1 MAHRCDRQRVID
13 DFPDIHEPDPTS
25 PEPPASDRAFEPA
38 AEPAGSGSSA
48 PEQPPAAPRARRG
61 YLIAFGV
68 VVVAWGAGLLGAWM
82 GVKLADDDRAPARTA
97 STLGLV
103 KVEPRDAP
111 LPTLDVFAV
120 ASMISPS
127 IVNISALT
135 SDGELV
141 GSSTGSGVIIT
152 ADGEIVTNAHVV
164 ADAVTVSVRV
174 AGETEPRGAT
184 VVATDESRDLALL
197 RIDGDGLAPATFAAA
212 GDVRIGDDVVAVGYA
227 LDLDGDP
234 SVTVGIVSA
243 VDRTSTDE
251 LSALKGLIQTDAPI
265 SSGNSGG
272 PLVNALG
279 EVVGLVTFVALG
291 NDDITANSLG
301 FAISNAELLPGIERL
316 RAAANGNVAP
326 AGFLGVSLS
335 ERIDGGSGAL
345 VIEVVDGSP
354 ADQAGVEVGDAIVGV
369 DGVTITGPAGLMAT
383 IRDAGPGDEVQLDIR
398 RGGRERSLTA
408 TLAERPAE

>member
-1 MAHRCDRQRVID
+1 MPVECDRQRVID
-13 DFPDIHEPDPTS
+13 EPIDPPALDA
-25 PEPPASDRAFEPA
+25 PEPEP
-38 AEPAGSGSSA
+38 EPVT
-48 PEQPPAAPRARRG
+48 PPAASEPERAAPRTRRG
-61 YLIAFGV
+61 YLVALGV

-103 KVEPRDAP
+103 KVEPRDEP
-111 LPTLDVFAV
+111 LPAMDVFAA
-120 ASMISPS
+120 ASTISPS

-141 GSSTGSGVIIT
+141 GSSTGSGVVIT

-164 ADAVTVSVRV
+164 ANAVSVSVRV

-197 RIDGDGLAPATFAAA
+197 RIDADGLTPATFAAA
-212 GDVRIGDDVVAVGYA
+212 GDVRVGDDVVAVGYA
-227 LDLDGDP
+227 LDFDGDP

-243 VDRTSTDE
+243 VDRTSADN

-272 PLVNALG
+272 PLVNSLG
-279 EVVGLVTFVALG
+279 QVVGLVTFVALG

-301 FAISNAELLPGIERL
+301 FAISNGELLPGIERL
-316 RAAANGNVAP
+316 REAAGGDVQP

-345 VIEVVDGSP
+345 VTEVVDGSP
-354 ADQAGVEVGDAIVGV
+354 ADEAGVEVGDAIVAV

-383 IRDAGPGDEVQLDIR
+383 IRDAGPGDDVQLGIR
-398 RGGRERSLTA
+398 RSGREVAVIA
-408 TLAERPAE
+408 TLAERPTE

>member
-1 MAHRCDRQRVID
+1 MPVECDRQRVID
-13 DFPDIHEPDPTS
+13 EPIDPPALDA
-25 PEPPASDRAFEPA
+25 PEPEP
-38 AEPAGSGSSA
+38 EPVT
-48 PEQPPAAPRARRG
+48 PPAASEPERAAPRTRRG
-61 YLIAFGV
+61 YLVALGV

-103 KVEPRDAP
+103 KVEPRDEP
-111 LPTLDVFAV
+111 LPAMDVFAA
-120 ASMISPS
+120 ASTISPS

-141 GSSTGSGVIIT
+141 GSSTGSGVVIT

-164 ADAVTVSVRV
+164 ADAVSVSVRV

-197 RIDGDGLAPATFAAA
+197 RIDADGLTPATFAAA
-212 GDVRIGDDVVAVGYA
+212 GDVRVGDDVVAVGFA
-227 LDLDGDP
+227 LDFDGDP

-243 VDRTSTDE
+243 VDRTSADN

-272 PLVNALG
+272 PLVNSLG
-279 EVVGLVTFVALG
+279 QVVGLVTFVALG

-301 FAISNAELLPGIERL
+301 FAISNGELLPGIERL
-316 RAAANGNVAP
+316 REAAGGDVQP

-345 VIEVVDGSP
+345 VTEVVDGSP
-354 ADQAGVEVGDAIVGV
+354 ADEAGVEVGDAIVAV

-383 IRDAGPGDEVQLDIR
+383 IRDAGPGDDVQLGIR
-398 RGGRERSLTA
+398 RSGREVAVIA
-408 TLAERPAE
+408 TLAERPTE